1 MSGITGIGTC
11 LDKRKKYGYSIAR
24 MNHDIVLSPAAVC
37 EYGALS
43 AFERAQV
50 RDALEQYL
58 RHQPTKTSRSRIK
71 RLRGLLKPQ
80 YRLRIGTLRVFYDVF
95 EDRVEIL
102 AIVTKAQA
110 ETWLKEKGTPD
121 EKGRTRSD

>member
-1 MSGITGIGTC
+1 
-11 LDKRKKYGYSIAR
+11 